1 MWPILKIDARTQI
14 EAAPDEQT
22 EMRCRSANQSLITDV
37 FALRPYFC
45 TIQLQPIRTAMPV
58 RCQITASVALDGGH
72 QILRC
77 EFVLGDCAALHHEP
91 DVSHDAEVGDRIAG
105 HGDDVRK
112 LALFDRANVLF

>member
-45 TIQLQPIRTAMPV
+45 TIQLQPIRTAMQ
-58 RCQITASVALDGGH
+58 CGAKL
-72 QILRC
+72 LRPQPLTGDIRSYKLLVG
-77 EFVLGDCAALHHEP
+77 FVP
-91 DVSHDAEVGDRIAG
+91 
-105 HGDDVRK
+105 
-112 LALFDRANVLF
+112 

>member
-45 TIQLQPIRTAMPV
+45 TIQLQPIRTAMQCGARLLRPPPLTGDIRDLQV
-58 RCQITASVALDGGH
+58 CQVACAVPAEH
-72 QILRC
+72 Q
-77 EFVLGDCAALHHEP
+77 GN
-91 DVSHDAEVGDRIAG
+91 
-105 HGDDVRK
+105 
-112 LALFDRANVLF
+112 DRAMAGRAGGR

>member
-45 TIQLQPIRTAMPV
+45 TIQLQPIRTAMQCGARLLRPPPLTGDIRSYSRQSKPIEASPCPV
-58 RCQITASVALDGGH
+58 TLPSFPMG
-72 QILRC
+72 
-77 EFVLGDCAALHHEP
+77 
-91 DVSHDAEVGDRIAG
+91 SS
-105 HGDDVRK
+105 
-112 LALFDRANVLF
+112 

>member
-45 TIQLQPIRTAMPV
+45 TIQLQPIRTAMQCGARLLRPQPLTGDIRDLLSELSTESDPV
-58 RCQITASVALDGGH
+58 RTTVRRAAASASTPRRRG
-72 QILRC
+72 Q
-77 EFVLGDCAALHHEP
+77 
-91 DVSHDAEVGDRIAG
+91 
-105 HGDDVRK
+105 
-112 LALFDRANVLF
+112 

>member
-45 TIQLQPIRTAMPV
+45 TIQLQPIRTCHAV
-58 RCQITASVALDGGH
+58 RCQITASAALDGGH
-72 QILRC
+72 QILRTQMRVGWV
-77 EFVLGDCAALHHEP
+77 ERLSRLSALIAKPIVLRP
-91 DVSHDAEVGDRIAG
+91 R
-105 HGDDVRK
+105 
-112 LALFDRANVLF
+112 

>member
-45 TIQLQPIRTAMPV
+45 TIQLQPIPTAQAV
-58 RCQITASVALDGGH
+58 GCQITASRALDGGH
-72 QILRC
+72 QILLLEIKRVADIARDF
-77 EFVLGDCAALHHEP
+77 ERTVQAFQFFLTFNWKMRQDFIH
-91 DVSHDAEVGDRIAG
+91 SHVAEDPRE
-105 HGDDVRK
+105 
-112 LALFDRANVLF
+112 

>member
-45 TIQLQPIRTAMPV
+45 TIQLQPIRTAMQCGARLLRPPPLTGDI
-58 RCQITASVALDGGH
+58 RSYLFHRGIFDGTPMG
-72 QILRC
+72 LR
-77 EFVLGDCAALHHEP
+77 LTLRA
-91 DVSHDAEVGDRIAG
+91 R
-105 HGDDVRK
+105 
-112 LALFDRANVLF
+112 LACSRRANRASGS

>member
-45 TIQLQPIRTAMPV
+45 TIQLQPIRTAMQCGAKLLRPSPLTGDI
-58 RCQITASVALDGGH
+58 RSYALNPTAVGLLL
-72 QILRC
+72 QRI
-77 EFVLGDCAALHHEP
+77 VLGARNGRRAVFGCW
-91 DVSHDAEVGDRIAG
+91 
-105 HGDDVRK
+105 VRASSLRK
-112 LALFDRANVLF
+112 

>member
-45 TIQLQPIRTAMPV
+45 TIQLQPIRTAMQCGA
-58 RCQITASVALDGGH
+58 RL
-72 QILRC
+72 LRPPP
-77 EFVLGDCAALHHEP
+77 LTGDIRSYRLLAAPPE
-91 DVSHDAEVGDRIAG
+91 R
-105 HGDDVRK
+105 RK
-112 LALFDRANVLF
+112 PTFSEQPQRNSPIDE